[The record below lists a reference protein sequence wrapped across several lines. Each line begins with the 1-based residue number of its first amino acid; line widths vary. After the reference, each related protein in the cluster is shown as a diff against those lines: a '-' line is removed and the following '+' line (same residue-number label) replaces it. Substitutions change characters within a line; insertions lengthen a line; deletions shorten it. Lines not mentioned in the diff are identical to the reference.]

1 MGKLIHSFRFRTDD
15 RMREWIDGEC
25 AAKGNMPRDVFIRM
39 TLHEHMERQLE
50 YNRKCNE
57 GLLAVGESAEGHKRL
72 LRAQEVTRGNR
83 RQSA

>member
-39 TLHEHMERQLE
+39 ILHEEMEQQLE
-50 YNRKCNE
+50 FTRKRNE

-72 LRAQEVTRGNR
+72 LRAQEATRGNR
-83 RQSA
+83 RQTA